1 MKALIDEYKDE
12 IIERYL
18 AGETAVEIAK
28 TLPFHNSHISRRLHK
43 WGVSRGN
50 KSKKR
55 VDHSS
60 QIQQDFLTGQYYCE
74 DLARKYGLDVHTIY
88 NILDEAGIQR
98 QTGARSNCDVEY
110 FEQIDNPH
118 KAYLLGFI
126 TADGAIVNNCLFI
139 EVQSKDKGLIEFA
152 QAQIN
157 PKATITPIHYSTLCA
172 ASNEEKHIR
181 TKNDLR
187 IAFSAKKIGQ
197 DLQKY
202 GVVQNKS
209 KTLTRVPTE
218 LVPNNLLPFY
228 FRGLIDGDG
237 CIHKDGKVSIYSG
250 SQLFIEDVQK
260 VLIEQAGVSKLGI
273 YQGTSYF
280 ITWGSKA
287 DKAKLFQ
294 YLYQDLNATYYYP
307 RKYERLKNNL

>member
-55 VDHSS
+55 VDHSW
-60 QIQQDFLTGQYYCE
+60 QIQQDFLTGHYYCE
-74 DLARKYGLDVHTIY
+74 DLAKKYGLDVHTIY

-98 QTGARSNCDVEY
+98 QTGIHSNCDVDY

-126 TADGAIVNNCLFI
+126 TADGAVVNNCLSI
-139 EVQSKDKGLIEFA
+139 EVQSKDKRLIEFA

-157 PKATITPIHYSTLCA
+157 PKATITPIHSSTLCIA
-172 ASNEEKHIR
+172 LDGEKHIR
-181 TKNDLR
+181 TKDDLR
-187 IAFSAKKIGQ
+187 IAFSAKKISQ

-237 CIHKDGKVSIYSG
+237 CVHKDGKVSIYSG

-260 VLIEQAGVSKLGI
+260 VLIEQASVSKLGI

-294 YLYQDLNATYYYP
+294 YLYQDLEATYYYP

>member
-1 MKALIDEYKDE
+1 MKASIDEYKDE

-55 VDHSS
+55 VDNSL

-74 DLARKYGLDVHTIY
+74 DLAKKYGLDVHTIY
-88 NILDEAGIQR
+88 NILDEANIQR
-98 QTGARSNCDVEY
+98 QTGVRSNCDVDY

-126 TADGAIVNNCLFI
+126 TADGAVVNNCLSI

-157 PKATITPIHYSTLCA
+157 PKATITPIHYSALCIA
-172 ASNEEKHIR
+172 PDGKEYTRSKD
-181 TKNDLR
+181 DLR

-209 KTLTRVPTE
+209 KTLTCVPTE

-237 CIHKDGKVSIYSG
+237 CVHKDGKVSIYSG
-250 SQLFIEDVQK
+250 SYPFIEDVQK
-260 VLIEQAGVSKLGI
+260 VLTEQAAVSKLGI

-280 ITWGSKA
+280 VTWSSKA

>member
-28 TLPFHNSHISRRLHK
+28 TLPFHNSYISRRLHK

-55 VDHSS
+55 VDNSL

-74 DLARKYGLDVHTIY
+74 DLAKKYGLDVHTIY

-98 QTGARSNCDVEY
+98 QTGVRSNCDVEY

-118 KAYLLGFI
+118 KAYLLGFV
-126 TADGAIVNNCLFI
+126 TADGAVVNNCLSI

-157 PKATITPIHYSTLCA
+157 LKATITPIHHSTLYVT
-172 ASNEEKHIR
+172 SNGEKHTR
-181 TKNDLR
+181 TKDDLR

-237 CIHKDGKVSIYSG
+237 CVHKDGKVSIYSG

-287 DKAKLFQ
+287 DRAKLFQ

>member
-55 VDHSS
+55 VDYSL

-74 DLARKYGLDVHTIY
+74 DLAKKYGLDVHTVY
-88 NILDEAGIQR
+88 NILDEANIQR
-98 QTGARSNCDVEY
+98 QTGIRSNCNVDY

-126 TADGAIVNNCLFI
+126 TADGAVVNNYLSI

-157 PKATITPIHYSTLCA
+157 PKATITPIHYSTLYVA
-172 ASNEEKHIR
+172 PDGKKY
-181 TKNDLR
+181 TKTKDNLR

-209 KTLTRVPTE
+209 KTLTCVPTE
-218 LVPNNLLPFY
+218 LLPNNLLPFY

-237 CIHKDGKVSIYSG
+237 CVHKDGKVSIYSG
-250 SQLFIEDVQK
+250 SQPFIEDVQK
-260 VLIEQAGVSKLGI
+260 VLTEQAAVSKLSI

-280 ITWGSKA
+280 VTWSSKA

>member
-1 MKALIDEYKDE
+1 MKATIDEYKDE
-12 IIERYL
+12 IIKRYL
-18 AGETAVEIAK
+18 SGETAVEIAK

-55 VDHSS
+55 IEYSS
-60 QIQQDFLTGQYYCE
+60 QIQQDFLTGNYYCE
-74 DLARKYGLDVHTIY
+74 DLAKKYGLDVHTIY

-98 QTGARSNCDVEY
+98 RTGIRSNCDEDY
-110 FEQIDNPH
+110 FEQINNPH

-126 TADGAIVNNCLFI
+126 TADGAVVNDYLSI
-139 EVQSKDKGLIEFA
+139 EVQSKDRGLIEFA
-152 QAQIN
+152 QKQIN
-157 PKATITPIHYSTLCA
+157 PKASITPIHYITTRIA
-172 ASNEEKHIR
+172 DNGQTYTKV
-181 TKNDLR
+181 KNDFR

-209 KTLTRVPTE
+209 KTLTHVPVE
-218 LVPNNLLPFY
+218 LIPNNLLPFY

-250 SQLFIEDVQK
+250 SKPFIEDVQK
-260 VLIEQAGVSKLGI
+260 VLIEQAGVSQLGI

-280 ITWGSKA
+280 ITWGSKI
-287 DKAKLFQ
+287 DKTKLFE